1 MKRLICLLNGHKWS
15 PLDATLCMRCHHN
28 HMSLM
33 TLDTFRQIAGTIM
46 QETLKRSEE
55 SRTRAFEELAY
66 QRRMVEATEGLLNAV
81 TKLVTSYESE
91 AFSNKPKGPLEVVRT
106 LSPEMQ
112 ELLDMARENPIFA
125 ERMPPELREMLERE
139 QTEA

>member
-1 MKRLICLLNGHKWS
+1 MKRLICLLNGHRWN
-15 PLDATLCMRCHHN
+15 PLAKADCLRCHYTN
-28 HMSLM
+28 VPLV
-33 TLDTFRQIAGTIM
+33 TLDLIRSFLIPPLTEAM
-46 QETLKRSEE
+46 KRSEE
-55 SRTRAFEELAY
+55 SRTRAFETLAY

-81 TKLVTSYESE
+81 TKLITSYESE

-139 QTEA
+139 QAEA